1 MKTITTTALLTM
13 SLEPIRRA
21 IVRFV
26 IRCQVRAMDRQI
38 DSLNASLRNDMKAL
52 RWLEKERALVARRLQ

>member
-1 MKTITTTALLTM
+1 MKTITTTALLSM

-21 IVRFV
+21 IFRFV
-26 IRCQVRAMDRQI
+26 IRYQVRAMDRQI

-52 RWLEKERALVARRLQ
+52 RWLEKERALRARRLQ